1 MLSVVQVARWAVV
14 ALPLC
19 GVEGKVQAGS
29 VALGGPGAEG
39 RWRYVSKFGFGL
51 GVGQYD
57 VRLRLR
63 TPQSLARDAAVGVEV
78 YLDED
83 WHRAEALPPCRRA
96 VDSLARKTLR
106 ARLRAS
112 GEWDAWHLGSVEQRV
127 RSHIWYFALSDCS
140 GPLPDNVEV
149 DFEFRAR
156 QEGGSELSVEAQHM
170 PAVHAVVLICL
181 TALLPG
187 YALRCR
193 HFRESAGALHPVVWV
208 LTLAMA
214 LQYGAQA
221 LQTMHLWRYR
231 EDGTGV
237 WVINALAQNLSM
249 VSQVIHT
256 ALLIAIAQG
265 YTLLRPKTSDLGLT
279 KPIVAAVLL
288 AHSALVGFGQ
298 LRDDAAHKHHENDG
312 AVGWAILGMRL
323 FLLVW
328 FVRAARASHAAAGGL
343 RTKAFLRQFQL
354 AGCAFFLAYPA
365 LFVAVQAFAPYLR
378 HPILQVGLLIVQ
390 LGSDAWL
397 ARLFL
402 SRGAYF
408 SVSTLSTSLLP
419 SSGLGKEC

>member
-156 QEGGSELSVEAQHM
+156 QEDGSEFSVEARQM
-170 PAVHAVVLICL
+170 LFVHAAVLFCF
-181 TALLPG
+181 TALMPG
-187 YALRCR
+187 YVRLCR
-193 HFRESAGALHPVVWV
+193 RFRESAGALHPVVWV
-208 LTLAMA
+208 LTAALA
-214 LQYGAQA
+214 LQYVAQA
-221 LQTMHLWRYR
+221 LQAAHLWRYR
-231 EDGTGV
+231 RDGAGL
-237 WVINALAQNLSM
+237 WALNALAENLSM
-249 VSQVIHT
+249 AGQVAHT
-256 ALLIAIAQG
+256 SLLIGIAQG
-265 YTLLRPKTSDLGLT
+265 YTLLRSQAGSAGLSR
-279 KPIVAAVLL
+279 PLAASVLL
-288 AHSALVGFGQ
+288 AHAALVGCGQ
-298 LRDDAAHKHHENDG
+298 LQEDAAHKHHENDG

-328 FVRAARASHAAAGGL
+328 FVRAARASYAAARGL

-378 HPILQVGLLIVQ
+378 HPILQVGLLVVQ

-408 SVSTLSTSLLP
+408 SVSTLGTSLLP